1 MIGLVGSMEILLVI
15 LSIILL
21 VGGIAGCILPILPG
35 VPLAYAGVLL
45 MHWTDKVHFSTT
57 QLVVWLVIVIV
68 LQILDYISPILG
80 SKYGGGTSHGNRGCM
95 AGTILGLF
103 FMPWGIILG
112 PFLGAVVGEMLG
124 GSDLPHAVRAGVGSL
139 IGFMLGTL
147 LKIFVCFYWLVQCV
161 AVLV

>member
-1 MIGLVGSMEILLVI
+1 MEILLVI

-124 GSDLPHAVRAGVGSL
+124 GSDLSHAVRAGVGSL

>member
-1 MIGLVGSMEILLVI
+1 MEILLVI

-112 PFLGAVVGEMLG
+112 PFLGAVVGEVLG

>member
-1 MIGLVGSMEILLVI
+1 MEILLVI

-112 PFLGAVVGEMLG
+112 PFMGAVVGEMLG

>member
-1 MIGLVGSMEILLVI
+1 MEILLVI

-57 QLVVWLVIVIV
+57 QLVVWLAIVIV

-80 SKYGGGTSHGNRGCM
+80 SKYGGGTSYGNRGCM

-124 GSDLPHAVRAGVGSL
+124 GSDFPHAVRAGVGSL

>member
-1 MIGLVGSMEILLVI
+1 MEILLVI
-15 LSIILL
+15 LSILLL

-57 QLVVWLVIVIV
+57 QLLVWLVIVIV

>member
-1 MIGLVGSMEILLVI
+1 MEILLVI

-124 GSDLPHAVRAGVGSL
+124 GSDLPYAVRAGVGSL

>member
-1 MIGLVGSMEILLVI
+1 MEILLVI

-21 VGGIAGCILPILPG
+21 VGGIVGCILPILPG

>member
-1 MIGLVGSMEILLVI
+1 MEILLVI

>member
-1 MIGLVGSMEILLVI
+1 MEILLVI

-57 QLVVWLVIVIV
+57 QLVVWLAIVIV

-103 FMPWGIILG
+103 FIKLRI
-112 PFLGAVVGEMLG
+112 FCV
-124 GSDLPHAVRAGVGSL
+124 S
-139 IGFMLGTL
+139 FM
-147 LKIFVCFYWLVQCV
+147 
-161 AVLV
+161 VL

>member
-1 MIGLVGSMEILLVI
+1 MEILLVI

-57 QLVVWLVIVIV
+57 QLLVWLVIVIV

>member
-1 MIGLVGSMEILLVI
+1 
-15 LSIILL
+15 
-21 VGGIAGCILPILPG
+21 
-35 VPLAYAGVLL
+35 
-45 MHWTDKVHFSTT
+45 
-57 QLVVWLVIVIV
+57 
-68 LQILDYISPILG
+68 
-80 SKYGGGTSHGNRGCM
+80 M